1 MSYLGDVHRSRS
13 FEAAGGVAIQPAIT
27 TPISASIGRAIPPQ
41 ATVASEPGSK
51 WAASIDKLNAEVRA
65 ASAAPGGSR
74 SAPGQNST
82 PSVAK
87 QPGSKWAASIEK
99 VNAAIRS
106 QSSGSSSG
114 DR

>member
-13 FEAAGGVAIQPAIT
+13 FEAAGGVAIQRSVT

-51 WAASIDKLNAEVRA
+51 WAASI
-65 ASAAPGGSR
+65 
-74 SAPGQNST
+74 
-82 PSVAK
+82 
-87 QPGSKWAASIEK
+87 EK
-99 VNAAIRS
+99 VNAAVRS
-106 QSSGSSSG
+106 QSSSSSAG

>member
-13 FEAAGGVAIQPAIT
+13 FEAAGGVPIQPAIT

-65 ASAAPGGSR
+65 ASAPAGVSR
-74 SAPGQNST
+74 SDPGQNATRS
-82 PSVAK
+82 AAE
-87 QPGSKWAASIEK
+87 QHGSKWAASIEK
-99 VNAAIRS
+99 VNAAVRS
-106 QSSGSSSG
+106 LSGSSG
-114 DR
+114 AR